1 MKTLECGDKYAVT
14 VIDDG
19 TVVVSIVDSA
29 DGTDLEHEPFKS
41 IEFWNGPEMSEF
53 ISDVINAYREVFD
66 DDPFI

>member
-14 VIDDG
+14 AFDALDG
-19 TVVVSIVDSA
+19 VAVVSFIDSA
-29 DGTDLEHEPFKS
+29 GDGDSHT

-53 ISDVINAYREVFD
+53 ISDVINAYQQVFD